1 LVDWRERWAY
11 FIWGILGFLMFLGG
25 FFSENIVTM
34 IVGVSL
40 VFASASVFLTSYVK
54 SESMFKKA
62 SEVVSGIISL
72 GIIVYGYVL
81 TGNLILGIMTLFVAS
96 MFLVAFTLSYLL
108 PKLRNKSETKPKK
121 HKEEQTLQ

>member
-1 LVDWRERWAY
+1 LVDWRGRWAY
-11 FIWGILGFLMFLGG
+11 FVWGILGFLMFLGG
-25 FFSENIVTM
+25 FFSKDIVIM

-40 VFASASVFLTSYVK
+40 AFASVSVFLTSYVK

-62 SEVVSGIISL
+62 SEVVSGIMSL

-108 PKLRNKSETKPKK
+108 PKLRNNSETKLKK
-121 HKEEQTLQ
+121 HKEEQILR